1 MRSEKLLIIN
11 AVRGEA
17 ATEPMAADMSDLRQL
32 AERTRHQ
39 GVETVDVLQPL
50 GPDFADALI
59 AEAEHHEA
67 TMIVIGLRRRSP
79 VGKLFLGSTA
89 QQILLQAHCP
99 VLAVKAEEGFKDR
112 QTIGGAA

>member
-1 MRSEKLLIIN
+1 M
-11 AVRGEA
+11 
-17 ATEPMAADMSDLRQL
+17 
-32 AERTRHQ
+32 
-39 GVETVDVLQPL
+39 LQPL

-59 AEAEHHEA
+59 AEAEQHEA
-67 TMIVIGLRRRSP
+67 TMVVIGLRRRSP

-112 QTIGGAA
+112 QTIGGAAYPAPSFATTVRLHRKPGGAVRPDPG